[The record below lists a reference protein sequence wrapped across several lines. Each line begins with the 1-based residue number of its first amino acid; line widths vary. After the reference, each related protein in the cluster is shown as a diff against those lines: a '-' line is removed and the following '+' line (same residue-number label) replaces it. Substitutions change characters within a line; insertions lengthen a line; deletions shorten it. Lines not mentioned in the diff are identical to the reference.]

1 MVDRNSGASGSK
13 ERSMMKHCRLAISRY
28 AMTALLTGL
37 LLSTSSAGIDLDSL
51 LRQTIGGEKGFERL
65 ASVRSY
71 RLTGDLILNGQAGTF
86 SLTFER
92 PDHLYLMA
100 DLGAYSLTQAYDGK
114 TVWQMDHNG
123 SIISLDGYERKD
135 FLRSVYLQSYAYL
148 FDDRMPGSAAY
159 DGVVTR
165 EGKRYHRIELYPFN
179 SDTVTVYIDSVT
191 AMQEISVTHIDNL
204 KTVTHSSDFRE
215 VEGILFPFF
224 AKSLT
229 SPVEA
234 TSEFSI
240 KQVIIDPEIEV
251 GLFTP
256 PVKELRD
263 YHFPKDVH
271 SVKIPFIMRRGLIHL
286 TALVNGSKKVR
297 LILDSGASGNVL
309 DSALI
314 ESLDLPVVG
323 TMPVIG
329 IAGNSEISLVR
340 VASIKIGELSLLNQ
354 VVGSM
359 DLSGTLGVSS
369 DSIEFGGL
377 LGYDFL
383 SRFPM
388 LINYAESTLTVY
400 NPDKYQLPDSGSV
413 VEFYFTRQV
422 PTVEATVNGAR
433 GDFIVD
439 LGNAFGV
446 VIHESFTKKHKLMGA
461 LADLRKVRQPMS
473 GIGGSIIGRSG
484 VVREF
489 QVGDVT
495 ISSLRVLLAD
505 SGTGLTGSKELAG
518 NIGSHFLQ
526 RFSVLLDYSHRKI
539 VLYARDQTP

>member
-1 MVDRNSGASGSK
+1 MADRNSGTAGS
-13 ERSMMKHCRLAISRY
+13 EGSYMMKNYCSAISRY
-28 AMTALLTGL
+28 VSIALLTGL
-37 LLSTSSAGIDLDSL
+37 LFSTSSAGIDLDSL
-51 LRQTIGGEKGFERL
+51 LKLTVGGEKGFERL
-65 ASVRSY
+65 ASVHSY

-86 SLTFER
+86 SLTFEL
-92 PDHLYLMA
+92 PDHLHLTA
-100 DLGAYSLTQAYDGK
+100 DLGAYSLTQGYDGK
-114 TVWQMDHNG
+114 TVWQKDHNG

-148 FDDRMPGSAAY
+148 FKDRMPGSAAY
-159 DGVVTR
+159 DSVVTR
-165 EGKRYHRIELYPFN
+165 DGKRYHRIELYPFN
-179 SDTVTVYIDSVT
+179 NDTVTVYIDSAT
-191 AMQEISVTHIDNL
+191 AMQEISVTRIDNL
-204 KTVTHSSDFRE
+204 ETVTHSSDYRE
-215 VEGILFPFF
+215 VEGILFPFY

-234 TSEFSI
+234 TSEFRI
-240 KQVIIDPEIEV
+240 KKVIIDPDIEV

-256 PVKELRD
+256 PVKKLSD
-263 YHFPKDVH
+263 YHFPKDVR

-286 TALVNGSKKVR
+286 TALVNGKKKVR
-297 LILDSGASGNVL
+297 LILDSGASANVL
-309 DSALI
+309 DQALVQ
-314 ESLDLPVVG
+314 SLGLPVVG

-340 VASIKIGELSLLNQ
+340 VVSIKIGELSLLNQ

-359 DLSGTLGVSS
+359 DLTGIFSATS
-369 DSIEFGGL
+369 DSIKFGGL

-400 NPDKYQLPDSGSV
+400 NPENYQPPDSGSV

-422 PTVEATVNGAR
+422 PTVEATINGVS

-461 LADLRKVRQPMS
+461 LADLREVRQPMS
-473 GIGGSIIGRSG
+473 GIGGSIMGRSG

-489 QVGDVT
+489 QIGDVT
-495 ISSLRVLLAD
+495 ISSLRVLLAE

-518 NIGSHFLQ
+518 NIGSHFLR
-526 RFSVLLDYSHRKI
+526 RFSVLFDYSHRKI
-539 VLYARDQTP
+539 VLFARNQTP